1 MKVEVIP
8 PRKGISP
15 GGVSLTMKSL
25 TLKLIKN
32 IEAIKRGG
40 GGGGFSSVHR
50 SCLFHQR
57 AQEGGGLRR
66 RTFHLLPGA
75 VVRFHV
81 PPSACAAAQTHF
93 LMSAVGHA
101 PAEPSLGV
109 IVTFALRFSC

>member
-1 MKVEVIP
+1 MIP

-32 IEAIKRGG
+32 IKRGG
-40 GGGGFSSVHR
+40 GASFN
-50 SCLFHQR
+50 QR
-57 AQEGGGLRR
+57 AQESGGLRR

-93 LMSAVGHA
+93 LMPTLGHV

-109 IVTFALRFSC
+109 IVTFAL